1 MFLIYGIFSAE
12 VSMPA
17 KIIRCCLTGTSSLL
31 FFFFKKNDQ
40 ERKCDLGKLSYIRPQ
55 SS

>member
-31 FFFFKKNDQ
+31 FFKKNDQ
-40 ERKCDLGKLSYIRPQ
+40 ERKCDLGKLSYVRPQ